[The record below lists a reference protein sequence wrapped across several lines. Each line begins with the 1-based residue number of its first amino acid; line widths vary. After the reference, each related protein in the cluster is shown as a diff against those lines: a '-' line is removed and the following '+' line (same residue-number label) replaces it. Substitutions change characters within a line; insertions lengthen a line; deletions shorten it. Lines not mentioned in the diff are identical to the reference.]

1 MACMCVSSQEAL
13 AELIGNSDTD
23 AGPLEEA
30 ATVLPEVWYI
40 CVCVGVLNVVLDCV
54 WPVQRRTLADV
65 EWSCTLRTSCVVPS
79 RGGEEDSSILFRHP
93 QCP

>member
-1 MACMCVSSQEAL
+1 VL
-13 AELIGNSDTD
+13 AERSGNLL
-23 AGPLEEA
+23 AGAGCLLEEA

-54 WPVQRRTLADV
+54 WTVQRRTLADV
-65 EWSCTLRTSCVVPS
+65 GWSCALRTSCVVPS